1 MEIRQW
7 KKSAQRGE
15 ANRIVM
21 LAKSFARGSSAGRLT
36 TSQLEQYTLPT
47 NFLKQRYNFLAS
59 CRVAG
64 QSPASAVFVT
74 RIASR
79 HHLQ

>member
-36 TSQLEQYTLPT
+36 TSEL
-47 NFLKQRYNFLAS
+47 
-59 CRVAG
+59 
-64 QSPASAVFVT
+64 
-74 RIASR
+74 
-79 HHLQ
+79 